1 MMTTI
6 EDFPDDPKYT
16 IKSVSAQTGIRPVTL
31 RAWERRYELLS
42 PHRSDNHYRLYSERD
57 VAILV
62 WIKSQVDGNV
72 PISQAVANLRQ
83 RTEVGNWPESLQF
96 APSFKVDI
104 PVVPIAQLVND
115 LYGAFL
121 KHREDQAGD
130 LLRQAQQMYELPQFL
145 FDVVSPVLVK
155 IGEAWYNGEINI
167 ATEHFASAY
176 IRGKLLSVLQ
186 SYPVRRNSGYI
197 LIGGAPTEMH
207 EISGIMMSIMLRS
220 QGYRVEYLGPDVPLD
235 DLVDYASYEHPD
247 LIILTAMMEPAALEL
262 RTMSEKLAKLRKTPI
277 FGYGGR
283 AFLVKPELQKRVAGV
298 FLGKSMAEGLEIV
311 NSLMNQPLKVGG
323 KTSGS

>member
-1 MMTTI
+1 MMATI

-16 IKSVSAQTGIRPVTL
+16 IKSVSTQTGIRPVTL

-42 PHRSDNHYRLYSERD
+42 PHRSEHHYRLYSERD
-57 VAILV
+57 VAILL
-62 WIKSQVDGNV
+62 WIKSQVEGNI
-72 PISQAVANLRQ
+72 PISQAVANLHKL
-83 RTEVGNWPESLQF
+83 TKVGNWPESLTI
-96 APSFKVDI
+96 APSLKADF
-104 PVVPIAQLVND
+104 PVVPVAQMVRD
-115 LYGAFL
+115 LFTAFL
-121 KHREDQAGD
+121 KHREDLAGD

-186 SYPVRRNSGYI
+186 SYPVRRSPGYI

-220 QGYRVEYLGPDVPLD
+220 KGNRVEYLGPDVPLD

-262 RTMSEKLAKLRKTPI
+262 RTMSDKLTKLRKVPF

-283 AFLVKPELQKRVAGV
+283 AFVVKPELQKKVAGV
-298 FLGKSMAEGLEIV
+298 FLGNTMSEGLELV
-311 NSLMNQPLKVGG
+311 DSLMNQRLKVDV
-323 KTSGS
+323 KAR

>member
-1 MMTTI
+1 MMATI
-6 EDFPDDPKYT
+6 EDYPDDPKYT
-16 IKSVSAQTGIRPVTL
+16 IKSVSTQTGIRPVTL

-57 VAILV
+57 VAILL
-62 WIKSQVDGNV
+62 WIKSQVDGNI
-72 PISQAVANLRQ
+72 PISQAVANLHQ
-83 RTEVGNWPESLQF
+83 RTKVGNWPESLPI
-96 APSFKVDI
+96 APSLKADI
-104 PVVPIAQLVND
+104 PVVPIAQLVKD
-115 LYGAFL
+115 LFKAFL
-121 KHREDQAGD
+121 KHREDQVGD

-186 SYPVRRNSGYI
+186 SYPVRRNSGYV

-220 QGYRVEYLGPDVPLD
+220 KGYRVEYLGPDVPLD

-262 RTMSEKLAKLRKTPI
+262 RTMSEKLAKLRKVPI

-283 AFLVKPELQKRVAGV
+283 AFVVKPELQKKVVGV
-298 FLGKSMAEGLEIV
+298 FLGKSMAEGLELV
-311 NSLMNQPLKVGG
+311 VSLINQRLKVGE
-323 KTSGS
+323 KTSAR